1 MNDLNYDIAV
11 IGGGIVGTTTAY
23 FLAREG
29 MKVALVERG
38 RLAGGTS
45 SKSFAWINGT
55 SKAADEN
62 YHRLNARGLAAY
74 CKLAVEFGEDALG
87 LNPAGSLNVVRRSN
101 AAGYAAAKERARVL
115 ANFSYPATW
124 VDHKVLGAMEPH
136 VNFPDDAEALYAMA
150 DPCLNAPNFVGFMA
164 DQVRARGGT
173 VYEDCTAQTLEVR
186 DDGQVTG
193 LVTEKATLH
202 TERVLLAAGPGT
214 PEVLSE
220 LTGYDAYAA
229 RFPLRKVPGLLLR
242 TPSNSPH
249 RLIRHVLYLSMDA
262 EIHML
267 PDFNGGLKIG
277 ADDTDGMVEADSAL
291 EHLHNVATILLDRAK
306 DYLPGFAGRD
316 CLDKCEL
323 TVGVRPFPEDGHS
336 LAGGLPGA
344 KGLYLIATHS
354 GITLAPAIGSLMA
367 ELITTGATPEMLN
380 PFTLERI
387 KGF

>member
-124 VDHKVLGAMEPH
+124 VDHKVLDAMEPH

-150 DPCLNAPNFVGFMA
+150 DP
-164 DQVRARGGT
+164 
-173 VYEDCTAQTLEVR
+173 
-186 DDGQVTG
+186 
-193 LVTEKATLH
+193 
-202 TERVLLAAGPGT
+202 
-214 PEVLSE
+214 
-220 LTGYDAYAA
+220 
-229 RFPLRKVPGLLLR
+229 
-242 TPSNSPH
+242 
-249 RLIRHVLYLSMDA
+249 
-262 EIHML
+262 
-267 PDFNGGLKIG
+267 
-277 ADDTDGMVEADSAL
+277 
-291 EHLHNVATILLDRAK
+291 
-306 DYLPGFAGRD
+306 
-316 CLDKCEL
+316 
-323 TVGVRPFPEDGHS
+323 
-336 LAGGLPGA
+336 
-344 KGLYLIATHS
+344 
-354 GITLAPAIGSLMA
+354 
-367 ELITTGATPEMLN
+367 
-380 PFTLERI
+380 
-387 KGF
+387 